1 MDPLFFI
8 LAGAGALALATSLR
22 ILKEYE
28 RAVVFRLGRARP
40 TRGPGLIFLVPFGV
54 ERMERVS
61 LRIIA
66 MDIPPQDVITRDN
79 VSVKVNAVLYFRVAN
94 PKRAI
99 LEIEDYLFAT
109 SQLAQTTLRSVIGQA
124 ELDEVLAE
132 REKFNQIL
140 RDIIDQG
147 TDAWG
152 IDVTGVEV
160 KDVDL
165 PGEMKRAIA
174 RQAEAERERRA
185 KVINAQGELQ
195 AASDL
200 RSAARQLSE
209 YPASLQLRFLQ
220 TATEIAAE
228 NNSTT
233 LFPLPVELGPMG
245 GLFKGFAGTADE
257 ARVADDAAP
266 APAGE
271 RALEGSEGA
280 PRLPRA
286 EEAADVSEAAV
297 EPEGGAK
304 RARCRRLTT
313 AGTVRAG
320 PVPPSAVPRFPRRS
334 RRSSSNGSSGAPRIS
349 SSAVRHRSAGSSG
362 RARSCRSAR
371 RSDSRSATFGRRWPR
386 SRPNRSSPTRPRTT
400 VSPAGSPAPRS

>member
-1 MDPLFFI
+1 MEPFLAI
-8 LAGAGALALATSLR
+8 LAGAGAIALATSLR

-28 RAVVFRLGRARP
+28 RGVVFRLGRARP
-40 TRGPGLIFLVPFGV
+40 SRGPGLIFLVPFGI

-79 VSVKVNAVLYFRVAN
+79 VSVKVNAVLYFRVSD
-94 PKRAI
+94 PMKAI

-140 RDIIDQG
+140 RDIIDEG

-165 PGEMKRAIA
+165 PQEMKRAIA

-185 KVINAQGELQ
+185 KVISAQGELQ
-195 AASDL
+195 AAANL
-200 RSAARQLSE
+200 RDAAKQLSKH
-209 YPASLQLRFLQ
+209 PASLQLRFLQ

-233 LFPLPVELGPMG
+233 LFPLPIDFGM
-245 GLFKGFAGTADE
+245 FKGLIDRLGGGGSVEDDEPEDRVMGDDDLALPAGDGAAMLPSGASAESADQPVAE
-257 ARVADDAAP
+257 AVERGDDAA
-266 APAGE
+266 
-271 RALEGSEGA
+271 
-280 PRLPRA
+280 
-286 EEAADVSEAAV
+286 D
-297 EPEGGAK
+297 
-304 RARCRRLTT
+304 
-313 AGTVRAG
+313 
-320 PVPPSAVPRFPRRS
+320 
-334 RRSSSNGSSGAPRIS
+334 
-349 SSAVRHRSAGSSG
+349 
-362 RARSCRSAR
+362 
-371 RSDSRSATFGRRWPR
+371 
-386 SRPNRSSPTRPRTT
+386 
-400 VSPAGSPAPRS
+400 